1 MPDMGGLRRL
11 MPVTFATMTLGLA
24 ALAGVPPLAGFFSK
38 EAVLGAAEETAVHH
52 EGPAYAWT
60 GWLVLVVGLV
70 TVAVTAAYVTRLWLM
85 TFFDRPRSPVAAHE
99 SSPVM
104 RWPLVLLAVPTVLL
118 GLVGLRDEW
127 LPDWAATTV
136 SAWRAPRRSS
146 PSSRTSRRRPLHIG
160 PVTSALSV
168 GARRRRRLAVWL
180 VWRRAPAADPT
191 GAAAPAPCLRARV
204 LRRRPLRP
212 RRSCSRSASPPGP
225 SGGPTTRVVG
235 EAVRDTGRGTSR
247 LSEWVSRAQGSTVQA
262 YLTGLLAGVLL
273 LVAGVV
279 TFAS

>member
-1 MPDMGGLRRL
+1 MRRYGGLRKAL
-11 MPVTFATMTLGLA
+11 PITFVTFGLGYLA
-24 ALAGVPPLAGFFSK
+24 IIGVPPLAGFFSK

-70 TVAVTAAYVTRLWLM
+70 TVAVTAAYVARLWLM
-85 TFFDRPRSPVAAHE
+85 TFFDRPRGGVAAHE

-118 GLVGLRDEW
+118 GLVALRDHW
-127 LPDWAATTV
+127 FPDWVETPSASGGAGAAPSEG
-136 SAWRAPRRSS
+136 SAVAQDA
-146 PSSRTSRRRPLHIG
+146 LHIG
-160 PVTSALSV
+160 PVTSVLSLVLVLV
-168 GARRRRRLAVWL
+168 GALAVWL

-191 GAAAPAPCLRARV
+191 AELRQRRALEHAFFVDDLYDRAFVQPVRV
-204 LRRRPLRP
+204 
-212 RRSCSRSASPPGP
+212 A
-225 SGGPTTRVVG
+225 TRAVGWADDAVVG

-279 TFAS
+279 TLAS